1 MSTAVGIAIVTP
13 VFEDREA
20 STRLFVELRAAL
32 GPDVFIVAVDD
43 GSIRQPVQPDA
54 ISAAGLRGVVLRLKR
69 NVGHQRAIAT
79 GIAYVADHL
88 PDSVCVVMDSDGE
101 DLPSTIPALLARLD
115 DPNID
120 VAVAQRKSRV
130 ETWRFKAFYEVY
142 KFIFTF
148 LTGRTISFGNFMALK
163 PEAAARLSVMQEV
176 ATHVAA
182 SVLVSRLRLAICPL
196 DRGPRYAGQS
206 KMNFTGLVL
215 HGCRALMIFAED
227 VLLRTIML
235 CGGVAAVSVVAMVL
249 TLILKAINIATPG
262 WASVALGILLVVLL
276 QTSAL
281 TLMTLMLTGVVRGIS
296 PIAPD
301 YKLLIARVIPADV

>member
-148 LTGRTISFGNFMALK
+148 LTGRTISFGGRVMGDGQPKYVNG
-163 PEAAARLSVMQEV
+163 PETVLFSKRRTLYGLDLARE
-176 ATHVAA
+176 
-182 SVLVSRLRLAICPL
+182 
-196 DRGPRYAGQS
+196 
-206 KMNFTGLVL
+206 
-215 HGCRALMIFAED
+215 
-227 VLLRTIML
+227 
-235 CGGVAAVSVVAMVL
+235 AVRRM
-249 TLILKAINIATPG
+249 TR
-262 WASVALGILLVVLL
+262 WAR
-276 QTSAL
+276 SA
-281 TLMTLMLTGVVRGIS
+281 
-296 PIAPD
+296 
-301 YKLLIARVIPADV
+301 